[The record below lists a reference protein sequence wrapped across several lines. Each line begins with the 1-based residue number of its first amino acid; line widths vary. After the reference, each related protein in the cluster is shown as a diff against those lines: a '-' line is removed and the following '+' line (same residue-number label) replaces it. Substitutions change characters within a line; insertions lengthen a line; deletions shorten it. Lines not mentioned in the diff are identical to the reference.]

1 MKKLSLVVAA
11 LVLGVVTAPAT
22 AHAPHVG
29 PKKGQTIHWGTHHFE
44 LVPGADAARLYIYA
58 ASNRQPVPV
67 AGFTA
72 KARILSG
79 GKMTNL
85 AFAPA
90 GANVLAGKGAKL
102 TGDWTALVSVAVPGR
117 GTATIR
123 YSAKDLATLR
133 KATGHGHA
141 G

>member
-1 MKKLSLVVAA
+1 MKKLSIVVAA
-11 LVLGVVTAPAT
+11 LALGAIAAPTA

-29 PKKGQTIHWGTHHFE
+29 PRNGQTIHWGTHHFE
-44 LVPGADAARLYIYA
+44 LVPGADAARLYVYS
-58 ASNRQPVPV
+58 ASNHQPVPA

-79 GKMTNL
+79 GKMTNIVL
-85 AFAPA
+85 APA
-90 GANVLAGKGAKL
+90 GANMLAAKGARL

-123 YSAKDLATLR
+123 YSAKDLETLR
-133 KATGHGHA
+133 KAAGHRHA